1 MIRASCLRPRLAVL
15 TWAGLTALTFLPNAA
30 AQERPVYRCPGNLY
44 TDQITPKEAAERGCR
59 TLDGAPV
66 TVVQG
71 AAPRR
76 AAPAA
81 GEGAGRVSAPAAT
94 ASGGAPSSG
103 SARPAGA
110 PDMRVDPAQQRARDS
125 DARRI
130 LESELA
136 REESA
141 LAVLRKD
148 YNNGEPERRGDERN
162 FARYQERVAEM
173 KAAIARKEA
182 DVAAIRRELSKLPN
196 P

>member
-94 ASGGAPSSG
+94 ASG

-110 PDMRVDPAQQRARDS
+110 PEMRVDPAQQRARDS

-141 LAVLRKD
+141 LVVLRKD

>member
-110 PDMRVDPAQQRARDS
+110 PEMRVDPAQQRARDS

-141 LAVLRKD
+141 LVVLRKD

-162 FARYQERVAEM
+162 YQRYLDRVQRLKDEISRAES
-173 KAAIARKEA
+173 ATASL
-182 DVAAIRRELSKLPN
+182 RRELASIRD
-196 P
+196 